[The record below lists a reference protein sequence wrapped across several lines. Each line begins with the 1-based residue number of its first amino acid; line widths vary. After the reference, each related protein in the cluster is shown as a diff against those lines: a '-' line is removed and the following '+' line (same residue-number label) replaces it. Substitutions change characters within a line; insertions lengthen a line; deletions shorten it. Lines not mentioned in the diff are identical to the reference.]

1 MKKSFGILAT
11 VALAFSPVAVF
22 AQEVQTNIQGASNS
36 AAAIGHGNF
45 VNQNIDQTNFQDQLQ
60 VDGYYY
66 GADPQK
72 QISVQD
78 ASNAGAAVGTGNYVN
93 QDIDQYNQQ
102 FQTDVDG
109 YGHYLPY

>member
-1 MKKSFGILAT
+1 MKKSLGILAT

-36 AAAIGHGNF
+36 AAAVGTSNY
-45 VNQNIDQTNFQDQLQ
+45 VDQNIDQTSFQEQLQ

-66 GADPQK
+66 GAEPQK
-72 QISVQD
+72 QMSVQD
-78 ASNAGAAVGTGNYVN
+78 ASNSGAAIGHGNYVD

-102 FQTDVDG
+102 FQTDVG
-109 YGHYLPY
+109 GYLPY